1 MEFSIGEYYRL
12 EIHWN
17 KVIYDHD
24 GVAELRGCYFNGPVI
39 KEVNALNDNDY
50 MDLDF
55 FNQYGIFIP
64 SYYITRLSWQSTKFI
79 DNKIK
84 LLNVKLKNKH
94 INSTPKLKN
103 NDFIVIDTSNHT
115 EEKHLF
121 YLTYPSYLLRF
132 DGEFYKF

>member
-1 MEFSIGEYYRL
+1 
-12 EIHWN
+12 
-17 KVIYDHD
+17 
-24 GVAELRGCYFNGPVI
+24 
-39 KEVNALNDNDY
+39 